1 MNSLNFAI
9 ENFKKNIYNYKFI
22 SSSNLLYLI
31 IILIFIY
38 IAYSIYKK
46 YIIPKISPDFVLNK
60 EIKIDNLTKNQP
72 KIIFFKT
79 NWCPYC
85 NSDDVL
91 LSIKKIKKEIEDN
104 NTNKKTEDKI
114 LFITVDCDENKEI
127 CKKYNVNTYPEI
139 KLLYEN
145 EIYDFEAKID
155 YKNLSEFLKA
165 IIVDFN

>member
-9 ENFKKNIYNYKFI
+9 ENLKKNIYNYKFV

-38 IAYSIYKK
+38 IAYSIYNK

-60 EIKIDNLTKNQP
+60 EIKMDNLTKNQP

-85 NSDDVL
+85 NSDNVL
-91 LSIKKIKKEIEDN
+91 LSKKKIKKKIEDN
-104 NTNKKTEDKI
+104 NTNRKTEDKI
-114 LFITVDCDENKEI
+114 VFITVDCDENKDI

-155 YKNLSEFLKA
+155 YKNLSEFLTA
-165 IIVDFN
+165 IIDNFK